1 MGKIFSDTDNI
12 AGGKQ
17 GALQTDF
24 PTSVTN
30 AFADP
35 PKAAMVLEADFVAG
49 EIVNSTKAKPETGFN
64 VFDFPSINGSEPAV
78 VGGGDQLVMFNDT
91 PATRALVQYLAT
103 PEAAEIWVKLG
114 GFSSPNTGVP
124 ESAYP
129 DPILRSTAT
138 ALAKA
143 KVFRFD
149 LSDLQPS
156 AFGGTVGQGEFK
168 LFQDFLSNPSDVD
181 GIAQKLE
188 DAAAKAYKG

>member
-1 MGKIFSDTDNI
+1 
-12 AGGKQ
+12 
-17 GALQTDF
+17 
-24 PTSVTN
+24 
-30 AFADP
+30 
-35 PKAAMVLEADFVAG
+35 MVLEADFVAG

-91 PATRALVQYLAT
+91 PATRALVRYLAS
-103 PEAAEIWVKLG
+103 PQAAEIWVKLG